1 MGLSGKYIE
10 ILNQMTRDLF
20 ETKEVKGFLETKLT
34 RPKAQ
39 IISQQ
44 YGLFVRYRRS
54 AWAYCLARAPHMDVK
69 RELLKH
75 ENEELLFDPRCNS
88 DHYNL
93 WVVHGKAVGLTEDQ
107 VNNAK
112 PLPTTRAALN
122 GWIYLAMYRPW
133 YESLAGVSVLER
145 TNMESVVPGG
155 AHQTRAERRWIEDLG
170 LTAEQLPNF
179 RVHREADIDHQ
190 SDIMKMLEKYMT
202 SEFQWEGVV
211 DASNESYDYW
221 RVFLGGITAA
231 MAEVD

>member
-1 MGLSGKYIE
+1 MGLAEKYVD
-10 ILNQMTRDLF
+10 ILNKMTCDLF
-20 ETKEVKGFLETKLT
+20 ETKEVKSFLEMKLN
-34 RPKAQ
+34 RKRAQ
-39 IISQQ
+39 IISKQ

-75 ENEELLFDPRCNS
+75 ENEELLHDPRCGS

-93 WVVHGKAVGLTEDQ
+93 WVVHGKAVGLTEDE
-107 VNNAK
+107 VNNAT

-133 YESLAGVSVLER
+133 YESLGGVSVLER
-145 TNMESVVPGG
+145 TNMDAVVPGG
-155 AHQTRAERRWIEDLG
+155 AHQTRAERRWVEDLG
-170 LTAEQLPNF
+170 LTPEQLPNF

-190 SDIMKMLEKYMT
+190 SDIMKMLEKYII
-202 SEFQWEGVV
+202 SEQQWEGVV

-221 RVFLGGITAA
+221 RVFLGGIAQE
-231 MAEVD
+231 MSEVN

>member
-10 ILNQMTRDLF
+10 ILNEMTRDLF
-20 ETKEVKGFLETKLT
+20 ETKEVKDFLETRLT
-34 RPKAQ
+34 RRKAQ

-93 WVVHGKAVGLTEDQ
+93 WVVHGKAVGLTEDE

-122 GWIYLAMYRPW
+122 GWIYLSMYRPW
-133 YESLAGVSVLER
+133 YESLGGVSVLER

-170 LTAEQLPNF
+170 FTAEQLPNF

-190 SDIMKMLEKYMT
+190 SDIMKMLEKYMV

-221 RVFLGGITAA
+221 RVFLGGITQA
-231 MAEVD
+231 MCEVD

>member
-20 ETKEVKGFLETKLT
+20 ETKEVKGFLETRLT
-34 RPKAQ
+34 RRKAQ
-39 IISQQ
+39 IIAQQ

-88 DHYNL
+88 DHYHL
-93 WVVHGKAVGLTEDQ
+93 WVVHGKAVGLTEDE
-107 VNNAK
+107 VNNAT

-221 RVFLGGITAA
+221 RVFLGGITSA
-231 MAEVD
+231 MAEVN

>member
-1 MGLSGKYIE
+1 MALAEKYIDV
-10 ILNQMTRDLF
+10 LNKMTRDLF
-20 ETKEVKGFLETKLT
+20 ETEEVKGFLETKLT
-34 RPKAQ
+34 RRKAQ
-39 IISQQ
+39 IVAQQ

-93 WVVHGKAVGLTEDQ
+93 WVVHGKAVGLTEDE

-170 LTAEQLPNF
+170 LTAEELPNF

-211 DASNESYDYW
+211 DASHESYDYW
-221 RVFLGGITAA
+221 RVFLDGITHA
-231 MAEVD
+231 MSKVN

>member
-10 ILNQMTRDLF
+10 ILNAMTRDLF
-20 ETKEVKGFLETKLT
+20 ETKEVKDFLETRLT
-34 RPKAQ
+34 RRKAQ
-39 IISQQ
+39 IIAQQ

-75 ENEELLFDPRCNS
+75 ENEELLYDPRCNS

-93 WVVHGKAVGLTEDQ
+93 WVVHGKAVGLTEDE

-122 GWIYLAMYRPW
+122 GWIYLSMYRPW
-133 YESLAGVSVLER
+133 YESLGGVSVLER

-190 SDIMKMLEKYMT
+190 SDIMKMLEKYMV

-221 RVFLGGITAA
+221 RVFLGGITQA
-231 MAEVD
+231 MSDVD

>member
-1 MGLSGKYIE
+1 MGLSEKYIE
-10 ILNQMTRDLF
+10 ILNEMTRDLF
-20 ETKEVKGFLETKLT
+20 ETKEVKDFLETRLT
-34 RPKAQ
+34 RRKAQ
-39 IISQQ
+39 IIAQQ

-75 ENEELLFDPRCNS
+75 ENEELLYDPRCNS

-93 WVVHGKAVGLTEDQ
+93 WVVHGKAVGLTADE
-107 VNNAK
+107 VNDAK

-122 GWIYLAMYRPW
+122 GWIYLSMYRPW
-133 YESLAGVSVLER
+133 YESLGGVSVLER

-170 LTAEQLPNF
+170 LTAEELPNF

-190 SDIMKMLEKYMT
+190 SDIMRMLEKYMV
-202 SEFQWEGVV
+202 SEFQWDGVV

-221 RVFLGGITAA
+221 RVFLGGITQA
-231 MAEVD
+231 MSEVD